1 LALACLLT
9 QVAAWDN
16 AELDLFDLVEEVQS
30 LHQQTL
36 YEFLG
41 LDNSCTSADVRRSYK
56 KLALQLHP
64 DKNDAEDAEVQFRRL
79 AAVYE
84 VLKDKE
90 LRERYDQV
98 LVEGLPNWKSTA
110 FYFRRMRK
118 IGLLEGLLYLMLIA
132 TGIQYCM
139 NWAAYLER
147 RFTISE
153 NVTSEV
159 RRKRKL
165 KKTGKNEEELVEEL
179 VEEHMR
185 VVGPPPTAFDTL
197 PFQLVRAVKWTV
209 LALPGVPVMLM
220 EAWREEQRKKEEKL
234 KEQKEWEEEKR
245 AREEEKLKKKEAK
258 AKRKTVYK
266 EAAEGEGDVEVRE
279 IKPTEKIL
287 PRNANQM
294 WTDDDLI
301 ELARLIKKIPG
312 GRLERWER
320 IAEAMERTAE
330 EVTKMAAK
338 IKNNPSIV
346 PKKQGMTG
354 REEKRLIADDC
365 LEAEIAGDDDDCEE
379 EENSQTEEEDEE
391 VDEDGYVVYGAVKAE
406 EYVIPEEKSKKKTK
420 GGKLGEAGGE
430 SEDTVWS
437 QEQQRSL
444 ELALTQFPKGSAER
458 WDRIAGKVEGKS
470 KEQCMARFKQLAEQV
485 KKKKA
490 EAAE

>member
-1 LALACLLT
+1 MALACLLT

-245 AREEEKLKKKEAK
+245 VREEEKLKKKEAK

-266 EAAEGEGDVEVRE
+266 EAVEGEGDVEVRE
-279 IKPTEKIL
+279 IKATEKIL

-379 EENSQTEEEDEE
+379 EDNSQTEEEDEE

-420 GGKLGEAGGE
+420 GGKLGEAAGGE

-444 ELALTQFPKGSAER
+444 ELALTQFPKVNNGH
-458 WDRIAGKVEGKS
+458 
-470 KEQCMARFKQLAEQV
+470 
-485 KKKKA
+485 
-490 EAAE
+490 

>member
-1 LALACLLT
+1 MRGLLALACLLT
-9 QVAAWDN
+9 QVVAWDN

-147 RFTISE
+147 KFTISE

-185 VVGPPPTAFDTL
+185 GVGPPPTAFDTL

-209 LALPGVPVMLM
+209 FALPGVPVMLM

-234 KEQKEWEEEKR
+234 KEQEEWEEEKR
-245 AREEEKLKKKEAK
+245 AREEEKQKKKEAK

-266 EAAEGEGDVEVRE
+266 EAVEGEGGSVGAREV
-279 IKPTEKIL
+279 KPTEKVL

-294 WTDDDLI
+294 WTDEDLI

-320 IAEAMERTAE
+320 IAEAMERTPE
-330 EVTKMAAK
+330 EVTKMAFDFSVNHFLSGDQDGGQDQEQSEHSAK
-338 IKNNPSIV
+338 
-346 PKKQGMTG
+346 
-354 REEKRLIADDC
+354 
-365 LEAEIAGDDDDCEE
+365 
-379 EENSQTEEEDEE
+379 
-391 VDEDGYVVYGAVKAE
+391 
-406 EYVIPEEKSKKKTK
+406 
-420 GGKLGEAGGE
+420 EAGNDGKGRDE
-430 SEDTVWS
+430 TNRRRLS
-437 QEQQRSL
+437 RSRN
-444 ELALTQFPKGSAER
+444 R
-458 WDRIAGKVEGKS
+458 WG
-470 KEQCMARFKQLAEQV
+470 
-485 KKKKA
+485 
-490 EAAE
+490 

>member
-1 LALACLLT
+1 MFTYFIGFRDMRGLLALACLLT
-9 QVAAWDN
+9 QVVAWDN

-147 RFTISE
+147 KFTISE

-185 VVGPPPTAFDTL
+185 GVGPPPTAFDTL

-209 LALPGVPVMLM
+209 FALPGVPVMLM

-234 KEQKEWEEEKR
+234 KEQEEWEEEKR
-245 AREEEKLKKKEAK
+245 AREEEKQKKKEAK

-266 EAAEGEGDVEVRE
+266 EAVEGEGGSVGAREV
-279 IKPTEKIL
+279 KPTEKVL

-294 WTDDDLI
+294 WTDEDLI

-320 IAEAMERTAE
+320 IAEAMERTPE
-330 EVTKMAAK
+330 EVTKMAFDFSVNHFLSGDQDGGQDQEQSEHSAK
-338 IKNNPSIV
+338 
-346 PKKQGMTG
+346 
-354 REEKRLIADDC
+354 
-365 LEAEIAGDDDDCEE
+365 
-379 EENSQTEEEDEE
+379 
-391 VDEDGYVVYGAVKAE
+391 
-406 EYVIPEEKSKKKTK
+406 
-420 GGKLGEAGGE
+420 EAGNDGKGRDE
-430 SEDTVWS
+430 TNRRRLS
-437 QEQQRSL
+437 RSRNCW
-444 ELALTQFPKGSAER
+444 G
-458 WDRIAGKVEGKS
+458 
-470 KEQCMARFKQLAEQV
+470 
-485 KKKKA
+485 
-490 EAAE
+490 

>member
-1 LALACLLT
+1 MALACLLT

-266 EAAEGEGDVEVRE
+266 EAVEGEGDVEVRE
-279 IKPTEKIL
+279 IKATEKIL

-379 EENSQTEEEDEE
+379 EDNSQTEEEDEE

-444 ELALTQFPKGSAER
+444 ELALTQFPKVNNGH
-458 WDRIAGKVEGKS
+458 
-470 KEQCMARFKQLAEQV
+470 
-485 KKKKA
+485 
-490 EAAE
+490 